1 MQLLHSDPIAPL
13 SGSFFSILYLYTTAI
28 MNYTIEKSR
37 FGLYT
42 SIQEDGTR
50 MVTGMTEEAVR
61 KVTDEIH
68 IPVLEGRFDG
78 YTSGGWSST
87 VDGKL

>member
-1 MQLLHSDPIAPL
+1 
-13 SGSFFSILYLYTTAI
+13 

-42 SIQEDGTR
+42 SITEDGTR
-50 MVTGMTEEAVR
+50 MVTGPTEDAVR
-61 KVTDEIH
+61 FVTDEIH
-68 IPVLEGRFDG
+68 IPVMNGTFDG
-78 YTSGGWSST
+78 YTSKHGRAT